1 MSEAIDI
8 YLLNETVNRILSRR
22 YGRTV
27 KVKIGSASEKDE
39 SAASAETDKGRESG

>member
-1 MSEAIDI
+1 MNIN
-8 YLLNETVNRILSRR
+8 LLTQAVERILSRR